1 MSFETGGLK
10 AMSGLCIIFLTMA
23 ILLPIAFIVKLIR
36 NFNRL
41 RRKKFKKSFGQL
53 YSELR
58 ISAGR
63 KILLMPSFFLFRRI
77 MLAVAVCLV
86 GRILIWQ
93 IMMLVLQV
101 LIQINLIGLKV
112 YPSRAKETQEYFNEI
127 VILLVLYSIF
137 VFTPWVD
144 NVDVAF
150 YTGYFTILIVVSH
163 LAVSLLL
170 ITL

>member
-1 MSFETGGLK
+1 
-10 AMSGLCIIFLTMA
+10 
-23 ILLPIAFIVKLIR
+23 
-36 NFNRL
+36 
-41 RRKKFKKSFGQL
+41 
-53 YSELR
+53 
-58 ISAGR
+58 
-63 KILLMPSFFLFRRI
+63 MPSFFLFRRI

-144 NVDVAF
+144 NVDVSF
-150 YTGYFTILIVVSH
+150 YTGYFTIFIVVSH